1 MNDWK
6 KEWLE
11 KNGFKWI
18 GDRHYIYESEG
29 FELEVK
35 EDDSG
40 MYTAC
45 VILDAAWSF
54 YDFTTFK
61 SPKEAVL
68 HAVEAHRELEKMI
81 HSQNE
86 ALDKVK
92 FI

>member
-35 EDDSG
+35 EDDIQVAKRSCASCSRG
-40 MYTAC
+40 
-45 VILDAAWSF
+45 S
-54 YDFTTFK
+54 
-61 SPKEAVL
+61 
-68 HAVEAHRELEKMI
+68 
-81 HSQNE
+81 
-86 ALDKVK
+86 
-92 FI
+92 